1 MKKGEESMSI
11 RKPAVLVLALV
22 LVLATLFATGCT
34 TGTTTKVK
42 VGVLYISTVDDGGW
56 SQAHKRGI
64 DAAVAEIGA
73 SKVDLMELQNIPD
86 TDTAKTNAAIDQM
99 VAAGCKIIFATS
111 FGYMDAVAA
120 KATQYPDVKFE
131 HCSGYKTAAN
141 LDNYFG
147 QIEQPR
153 YLSGIVAGMKST
165 TGKIGFVAAMPL
177 PEVIRG
183 INAFTLGVLSV
194 NPTAKVYVKW
204 TNTWYGPDVEKE
216 AAVSLLNE
224 GCDVLAQHQDS
235 PAALKAAEEAGMFGI
250 GYDNPMGT
258 QAPKAYL
265 TAPVWNWGA
274 YYAYKIKAVMN
285 GTWKVEQYWGGLK
298 EGIVALDTLSS
309 LVADGTQAKVD
320 AVTTDLKAQG
330 NDYIFKGPLKDQTGT
345 VKVEAGK
352 TMTRDEQMAMSWF
365 VEGVVGEIPA
375 S

>member
-1 MKKGEESMSI
+1 MTLRRIGI
-11 RKPAVLVLALV
+11 LV
-22 LVLATLFATGCT
+22 LVFTLVLTTLLATGCA
-34 TGTTTKVK
+34 GTTSAKVK

-56 SQAHKRGI
+56 SQAHKRGV

-73 SKVDLMELQNIPD
+73 AKVEIMALQSIAD
-86 TDTAKTNAAIDQM
+86 TDASATNAAIDQM

-120 KATQYPDVKFE
+120 KAVQYPDVKFE
-131 HCSGYKTAAN
+131 HCSGYKTATN
-141 LDNYFG
+141 MDNYFG

-153 YLSGIVAGMKST
+153 YLSGIVAGMKTT

-183 INAFTLGVLSV
+183 INAFALGVQSV

-204 TNTWYGPDVEKE
+204 TNTWYGPDIEKE
-216 AAVSLLNE
+216 AAVALLNE

-265 TAPVWNWGA
+265 TAPIWNWGA
-274 YYAYKIKAVMN
+274 YYAKKIKAVMA
-285 GTWKVEQYWGGLK
+285 GTWKVEQYWGGMK
-298 EGIVALDTLSS
+298 EGMVALDALSS
-309 LVADGTQAKVD
+309 LAPSGAQAKID
-320 AVTTDLKAQG
+320 SVTVELKAKG
-330 NDYIFKGPLKDQTGT
+330 NDYVFKGPLKDQTGA
-345 VKVEAGK
+345 VKVAEGAM
-352 TMTRDEQMAMSWF
+352 MTRDEQMGMTWF

-375 S
+375 A